1 MRPGRGWLYQ
11 ESSGSSG
18 YSENREGKETMEN
31 WKTRSTLESGV
42 AEGWTKES
50 EDELSRV
57 RSEIQKLNLDIRA
70 KAENGHVMTFRT
82 LADVNKK

>member
-11 ESSGSSG
+11 GEQWIFAEQG
-18 YSENREGKETMEN
+18 REREYGRLEDQ
-31 WKTRSTLESGV
+31 KTRSTLESGV

-57 RSEIQKLNLDIRA
+57 GTE
-70 KAENGHVMTFRT
+70 
-82 LADVNKK
+82 